1 VSEGPLRIL
10 SKPSQEAIM
19 AIYHFDASVISR
31 SKGRS
36 ATAAAAY
43 RTAEVINDHRT
54 GEVHDY
60 SRKGG
65 VMHTEII
72 APDNAP
78 AWVHDRSSL
87 WNAVED
93 AERRKDAQVAREVRV
108 ALPSELTTEQNADLV
123 RAFVQEQFVAR
134 GMIAD
139 VALHA
144 PGREGDQRNHHAHI
158 MLTTREIGPEGFGA
172 KNRDWNAK
180 ELLVDWRGSWAE
192 HVNDTLERCDI
203 HERVDHRTLVA
214 QRADA
219 LSLAHDAKERGDEPA
234 QAEHM
239 ARAVELDRPA
249 LPGMSAGSWSMMRR
263 GLSTPAA
270 ERWQD
275 VKQIAAQAREI
286 AAEFKDWARD
296 WLDRMVDGMQER
308 TVAEGP
314 SMRQREPQTPQSALE
329 RLQAAREGRATADA
343 PQTALERLQAA
354 RDGRGRDTGAD
365 VVRNEERAGHDLQQ
379 QDAERERALEQER
392 QRVLEQERT
401 AERDGP
407 SHEM

>member
-1 VSEGPLRIL
+1 
-10 SKPSQEAIM
+10 M

-60 SRKGG
+60 TRKGG
-65 VMHTEII
+65 VLHTEII
-72 APDNAP
+72 APDTAP
-78 AWVHDRSSL
+78 AWVQDRAAL
-87 WNAVED
+87 WNAVEQV
-93 AERRKDAQVAREVRV
+93 ERRKDAQVAREVRV
-108 ALPSELTTEQNADLV
+108 ALPSALTTEQNADLV
-123 RAFVQEQFVAR
+123 RSFVREQFVDR

-139 VALHA
+139 VAIHA

-158 MLTTREIGPEGFGA
+158 MLTTREVGPEGFGA

-180 ELLVDWRGSWAE
+180 ERLVDWRQSWAE
-192 HVNDTLERCDI
+192 HVNDTLERHNI

-214 QRADA
+214 QREDA
-219 LSLAHDAKERGDEPA
+219 LSLVDEAKERGDEPA

-263 GLSTPAA
+263 GFATPAA
-270 ERWQD
+270 ERWQE
-275 VKQIAAQAREI
+275 VKHIGAQVREI
-286 AAEFKDWARD
+286 AQEFKDWATE
-296 WLDRMVDGMQER
+296 WLERAIGMQQER
-308 TVAEGP
+308 TVAVGP
-314 SMRQREPQTPQSALE
+314 FERQREPQASQAPQSALE
-329 RLQAAREGRATADA
+329 RLQAAREGRATADT

-354 RDGRGRDTGAD
+354 RNGMGRDTGAD

-379 QDAERERALEQER
+379 QDAGREQALEKER
-392 QRVLEQERT
+392 LQEQERT
-401 AERDGP
+401 AEREGP
-407 SHEM
+407 THGRG

>member
-1 VSEGPLRIL
+1 
-10 SKPSQEAIM
+10 M

-43 RTAEVINDHRT
+43 RTAETIKDHRT

-60 SRKGG
+60 TRKGG
-65 VMHTEII
+65 VLHTEII
-72 APDNAP
+72 APDHAP

-123 RAFVQEQFVAR
+123 RAFVREQFVAR

-158 MLTTREIGPEGFGA
+158 MLTTREVGPEGFGA
-172 KNRDWNAK
+172 KERDWNAK
-180 ELLVDWRGSWAE
+180 DLLVDWRQSWAE
-192 HVNDTLERCDI
+192 HVNDTLERCNI
-203 HERVDHRTLVA
+203 SERVDHRTLVA

-219 LSLAHDAKERGDEPA
+219 LSLAHDAKERGDETA
-234 QAEHM
+234 QTAHM

-263 GLSTPAA
+263 GLTTPAA
-270 ERWQD
+270 ERWQE

-286 AAEFKDWARD
+286 AQEFKDWARN
-296 WLDRMVDGMQER
+296 WLDRLVDGMQER
-308 TVAEGP
+308 TVADGP
-314 SMRQREPQTPQSALE
+314 SMRQRDPQASQASQTSQTALE

-354 RDGRGRDTGAD
+354 RDSRDRDTGAD
-365 VVRNEERAGHDLQQ
+365 VVRNEERAGHELQA
-379 QDAERERALEQER
+379 QDAERERALELER
-392 QRVLEQERT
+392 QRVLEKERV
-401 AERDGP
+401 AEREGP
-407 SHEM
+407 THGR

>member
-1 VSEGPLRIL
+1 
-10 SKPSQEAIM
+10 M

-36 ATAAAAY
+36 ATAASAY
-43 RTAEVINDHRT
+43 RTAEVITDHRT

-60 SRKGG
+60 TRKGG
-65 VMHTEII
+65 VLHTEII

-78 AWVHDRSSL
+78 AWVHDRSAL

-139 VALHA
+139 VAIHA

-158 MLTTREIGPEGFGA
+158 MLTTREVGPEGFGA
-172 KNRDWNAK
+172 KERDWNAK
-180 ELLVDWRGSWAE
+180 DLLVDWRQSWAE

-219 LSLAHDAKERGDEPA
+219 LSLAHDAAERGDEPA

-249 LPGMSAGSWSMMRR
+249 LPSMSAGSWSMMRR

-270 ERWQD
+270 ERWQE

-296 WLDRMVDGMQER
+296 WLERLVEGMQER
-308 TVAEGP
+308 TVADGP
-314 SMRQREPQTPQSALE
+314 SLRQREPQTPLE
-329 RLQAAREGRATADA
+329 RLQSVRAGRTTTANA
-343 PQTALERLQAA
+343 PQTALEKLQAA
-354 RDGRGRDTGAD
+354 RDSRGRDTGAD

-379 QDAERERALEQER
+379 QDAERERALELER
-392 QRVLEQERT
+392 ERLLEQERT
-401 AERDGP
+401 AEREGP
-407 SHEM
+407 THGR